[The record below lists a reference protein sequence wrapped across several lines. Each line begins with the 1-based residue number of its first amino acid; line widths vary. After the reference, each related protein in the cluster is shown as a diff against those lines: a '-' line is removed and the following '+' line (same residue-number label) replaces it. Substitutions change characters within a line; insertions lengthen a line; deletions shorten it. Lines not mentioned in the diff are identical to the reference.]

1 MNTIENIARICALG
15 LMVSAANA
23 ETVKF
28 KDWPDNPTH
37 NWSDTSSWEGG
48 VAPGAGDDVLFD
60 YGQYMVITDS
70 FTIKS
75 FAVNNTSWNPG
86 GIRGELAGKSLNSV
100 FPGIHRALEIL
111 ERNEM
116 IPEQLKYCPRCHSDD
131 IRFVLK
137 KRHRLRALFSGIIAA
152 LAAAPPGTEHWEFV
166 CRNCGAH
173 FDCPVSR
180 HSKE

>member
-1 MNTIENIARICALG
+1 MRTVRLMTCNDAFQAQIISGALENEGIPSVL
-15 LMVSAANA
+15 
-23 ETVKF
+23 
-28 KDWPDNPTH
+28 H
-37 NWSDTSSWEGG
+37 N
-48 VAPGAGDDVLFD
+48 V
-60 YGQYMVITDS
+60 
-70 FTIKS
+70 
-75 FAVNNTSWNPG
+75 NTSYVL
-86 GIRGELAGKSLNSV
+86 RGAISQIAGVDIFVYEADYN
-100 FPGIHRALEIL
+100 RALEIL

-116 IPEQLKYCPRCHSDD
+116 IPEQLKYCPRCHSDN

-173 FDCPVSR
+173 FDRPVSR